1 MRLISII
8 FIGTEFDSAQ
18 SVAEQVLCQT
28 AAFQGRARQG
38 RLLEA
43 GSRKN
48 GGEQTVQTSLRD
60 LAANSQLQEAIL
72 IGGKHDD
79 DDSGNSNGDDD
90 NDDGND
96 DAQCT
101 SEQLLATHQL
111 FIQHSIRDPA

>member
-8 FIGTEFDSAQ
+8 FIGIEFDSAQ
-18 SVAEQVLCQT
+18 SVAEQMLCQT

-38 RLLEA
+38 RFLEA

-48 GGEQTVQTSLRD
+48 GGKQTVQTSLRD

-72 IGGKHDD
+72 IHGKHDD
-79 DDSGNSNGDDD
+79 DDSGNGNGDDD

-96 DAQCT
+96 DAQCS